1 MRAPHSWLNHLP
13 KPHILIPSSW
23 GLEFN
28 IWIFLGGEHKHSGH
42 YGFSL
47 SYYEGF
53 PQMSSDLLSAIL
65 KAGALNGRWGALC
78 VYMGLPHGPHFLSG
92 KEEGRSGIPCFL
104 HRLSSNPL
112 VSNTIFNTLLRV
124 STQLANSWALRFCL
138 LAFLITG
145 LKFIL
150 LGSVSLSA
158 EEMPS
163 VIQLQISPPSLL
175 IWVDLHVMMTVSYL
189 LTLFGLLCEVL
200 REDREKYLRFT
211 IHL

>member
-1 MRAPHSWLNHLP
+1 MADG
-13 KPHILIPSSW
+13 
-23 GLEFN
+23 GLSVY
-28 IWIFLGGEHKHSGH
+28 IWACH
-42 YGFSL
+42 
-47 SYYEGF
+47 
-53 PQMSSDLLSAIL
+53 
-65 KAGALNGRWGALC
+65 
-78 VYMGLPHGPHFLSG
+78 MGLTFCQVRK
-92 KEEGRSGIPCFL
+92 KEDLRPRCFL

-112 VSNTIFNTLLRV
+112 VSNTIFNTILRV